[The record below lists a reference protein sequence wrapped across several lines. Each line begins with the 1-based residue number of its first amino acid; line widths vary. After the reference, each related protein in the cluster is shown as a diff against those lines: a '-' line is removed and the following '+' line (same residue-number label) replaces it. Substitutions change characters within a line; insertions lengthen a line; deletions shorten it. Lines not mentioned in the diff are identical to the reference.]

1 MTRAKMAGV
10 KIFIYFIP
18 LFFLLPQYIFSAEAL
33 GISKSRVIT
42 TSPALTELLFELGYG
57 DHLVAASHYSDYPEK
72 AKSIPRI
79 GTLFSP
85 GLEKTLSFLPDW
97 VLIDSEATPTH
108 FTRQLAKLHLS
119 YLEISI
125 HSVSDLFKEAEKI
138 LHLVFHQ
145 TQFNALHSLKTEFD
159 NHKKK
164 NRPFRFVALAWPTP
178 ITLIGNPTFLSD
190 LLTQLGGKNMI
201 PKSLTTPYPQIAI
214 EWILKNSPDYL
225 FILGDSIEQKE
236 ETQKLSKLWWPHKNV
251 KVILLPSDRFART
264 TFGAITNL
272 PILLEK
278 EL

>member
-1 MTRAKMAGV
+1 MTYV
-10 KIFIYFIP
+10 KIFPYFIP
-18 LFFLLPQYIFSAEAL
+18 LFFLLPHSVFSAEPSR
-33 GISKSRVIT
+33 ISKDRIIT

-57 DHLVAASHYSDYPEK
+57 DHLVAASHYSDYPDK
-72 AKSIPRI
+72 AKSLPRV

-85 GLEKTLSFLPDW
+85 SLEKTLSFLPDW

-108 FTRQLAKLHLS
+108 FTRQLSKLQLS
-119 YLEISI
+119 HLEISI

-145 TQFNALHSLKTEFD
+145 TQFKALQSLKIEFD

-164 NRPFRFVALAWPTP
+164 NRPFRFIALAWPSP
-178 ITLIGNPTFLSD
+178 ITLIGSNTFLSD
-190 LLTQLGGKNMI
+190 LLTQLGGKNI
-201 PKSLTTPYPQIAI
+201 LPKSLTTPYPQIAM
-214 EWILKNSPDYL
+214 EWLLKNSPDYL

-236 ETQKLSKLWWPHKNV
+236 QTQKLSKLWWPHKNV
-251 KVILLPSDRFART
+251 KVILLSSDQFART

-272 PILLEK
+272 PLLLEK